1 MSINNKLISA
11 SPSLSRSLTV
21 LKIRLVT
28 DYDNNPHEFI
38 RGELCVLS
46 YIYKPPQADEHY
58 SVQILPSDVDPDD
71 IPELE
76 DSEFW
81 VGCIRDMR
89 HRKVEGGDPDVRVD
103 PPP

>member
-1 MSINNKLISA
+1 M
-11 SPSLSRSLTV
+11 
-21 LKIRLVT
+21 
-28 DYDNNPHEFI
+28 
-38 RGELCVLS
+38 
-46 YIYKPPQADEHY
+46 
-58 SVQILPSDVDPDD
+58 QILPSDVDPDD